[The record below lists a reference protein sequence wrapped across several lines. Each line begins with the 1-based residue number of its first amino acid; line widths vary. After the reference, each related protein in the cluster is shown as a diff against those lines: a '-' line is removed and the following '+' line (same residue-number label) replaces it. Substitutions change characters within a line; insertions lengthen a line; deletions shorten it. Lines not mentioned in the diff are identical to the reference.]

1 MIHLY
6 PIILMQYY
14 QWGGYM
20 LIFYTAGESHGR
32 GVFSFL
38 DGLPAGLKVDRDLI
52 DADLARRQKGYGR
65 GGRMAIEKDVVDV
78 LSGIRGG
85 ITLGSPVLMAVWN
98 RDFEN
103 WKEYMDPWDIAGGRE
118 LHTPRPGHADLSGA
132 ARFRHLDLRNVLER
146 SSARETAGRV
156 AAGGLLRSL
165 LGSLGITAHSWV
177 RRIGDA
183 VYEGDFDRAQT
194 DQSSVFCPDPQT
206 TISMENS
213 IDEMQALGDTIGGEF
228 KVVIEGVPAGIGSY
242 TQWDQRLDTIIS
254 SHLMSIPGIKAVQIG
269 RGIDCARLPGSLL
282 HDEITASRPVRRKS
296 NNAGGMEGGVSN
308 GEPIEVAC
316 TMKPIPTLKKGLETI
331 DIRDGSAAR
340 ARYERSDYCA
350 VPAASVVGEAMM
362 IIALSKAILMSF
374 ASPNMEALGKAFAL
388 QRTYWES
395 L

>member
-1 MIHLY
+1 
-6 PIILMQYY
+6 
-14 QWGGYM
+14 M
-20 LIFYTAGESHGR
+20 LIFHTAGESHGR
-32 GVFSFL
+32 GVFAFL
-38 DGLPAGLKVDRDLI
+38 DGLPAGLTADKDLI
-52 DADLARRQKGYGR
+52 NADLARRQKGYGR
-65 GGRMAIEKDVVDV
+65 GGRMTIEKDEVDV

-103 WKEYMDPWDIAGGRE
+103 WKKHMDPWDIDGGRE
-118 LHTPRPGHADLSGA
+118 LHTPRPGHADLAGA
-132 ARFRHLDLRNVLER
+132 ARFRHHDLRNVLER

-165 LGSLGITAHSWV
+165 LKSLGISAHSWV

-183 VYEGDFDRAQT
+183 VYDGGFYRGNS

-206 TISMENS
+206 TISMEGI
-213 IDEMQALGDTIGGEF
+213 IDEMKAAGDTIGGEF
-228 KVVIEGVPAGIGSY
+228 KVVIEGLPAGIGSY
-242 TQWDQRLDTIIS
+242 TQWDQRLDTLIS
-254 SHLMSIPGIKAVQIG
+254 SHLISIPGIKAVQIG
-269 RGIDCARLPGSLL
+269 RGVDCAWLPGSQV
-282 HDEITASRPVRRKS
+282 HDEITASRPVIRKS

-308 GEPIEVAC
+308 GEPIEVTC

-340 ARYERSDYCA
+340 AQYERSDCCA

-362 IIALSKAILMSF
+362 IIAVSKAILMSF
-374 ASPNMEALGKAFAL
+374 ASPTMDALKHAFAV